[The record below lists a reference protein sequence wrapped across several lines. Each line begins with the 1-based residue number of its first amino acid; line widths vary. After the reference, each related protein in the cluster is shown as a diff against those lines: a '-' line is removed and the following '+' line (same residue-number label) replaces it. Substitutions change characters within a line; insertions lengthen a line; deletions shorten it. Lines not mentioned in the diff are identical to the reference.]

1 MVGTGC
7 AEEGAGA
14 GGGEGVGVGCLELE
28 GAGSLG
34 DGAGVLEEERAT
46 EIIVGVSA
54 PSSSALPTL
63 AMRTFKGSARK
74 TPGEIFGACDLAGM
88 VLEML
93 EVLMRT
99 MLLVLM
105 LAILVGLSTLA
116 LSRAWAAG
124 RSKETSRIRRW
135 RSILRFGLRGHYLSA
150 SCERAPLRVLSS
162 RCPIYEHTSLFVQAA
177 ASHVIGVVQQ
187 MQRSP
192 DRVVVGRRGEFI
204 HFVVSRTSRAR
215 ITSRNGSMLGWDIL
229 VCRYDVTLS

>member
-1 MVGTGC
+1 
-7 AEEGAGA
+7 
-14 GGGEGVGVGCLELE
+14 
-28 GAGSLG
+28 
-34 DGAGVLEEERAT
+34 
-46 EIIVGVSA
+46 
-54 PSSSALPTL
+54 
-63 AMRTFKGSARK
+63 MRS
-74 TPGEIFGACDLAGM
+74 FGACDLAGM

-93 EVLMRT
+93 EMLEVLMLT

-177 ASHVIGVVQQ
+177 ASHVIGLFSRCKDHQAG
-187 MQRSP
+187 STG
-192 DRVVVGRRGEFI
+192 RVHTLCGF
-204 HFVVSRTSRAR
+204 TN
-215 ITSRNGSMLGWDIL
+215 ITSSHNLEKWINARLG
-229 VCRYDVTLS
+229 YFGLSV